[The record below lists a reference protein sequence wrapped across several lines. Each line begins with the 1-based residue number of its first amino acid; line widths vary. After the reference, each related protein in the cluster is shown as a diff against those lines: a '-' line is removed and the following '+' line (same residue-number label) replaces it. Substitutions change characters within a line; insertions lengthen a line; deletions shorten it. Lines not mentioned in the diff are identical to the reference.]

1 MAMQEE
7 EAKMAIHEKNEDI
20 TQLSHD
26 LGLAHQQIENLNQ
39 HLAETKE
46 ALAKLQTMH
55 AQQIESQ

>member
-26 LGLAHQQIENLNQ
+26 LGLAH
-39 HLAETKE
+39 
-46 ALAKLQTMH
+46 
-55 AQQIESQ
+55 